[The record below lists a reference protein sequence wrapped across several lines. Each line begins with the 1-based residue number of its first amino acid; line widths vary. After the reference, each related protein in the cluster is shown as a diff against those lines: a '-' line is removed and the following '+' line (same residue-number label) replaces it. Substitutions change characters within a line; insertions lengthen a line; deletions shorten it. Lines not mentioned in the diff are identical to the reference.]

1 MIRRPSHWKK
11 KTDAVDIS
19 AIHSHTKSLKHYAK
33 KSSSNVLRVDRGDGK
48 PSSSKMEEKLVFRA
62 HFADQL
68 GGSPSTL
75 EVAHSATL
83 DSLHDLATPAK
94 GIGVSGV
101 IPGISGLAKSF
112 RSASL
117 GAGGEDRIRGVLS
130 RRFPRVF
137 ACLYYPL
144 IFKSSC
150 ILSPP
155 PMAWWSVARV
165 V

>member
-1 MIRRPSHWKK
+1 M
-11 KTDAVDIS
+11 
-19 AIHSHTKSLKHYAK
+19 
-33 KSSSNVLRVDRGDGK
+33 RVDRGDGK

-68 GGSPSTL
+68 GGSTSTM
-75 EVAHSATL
+75 EVAHLATL
-83 DSLHDLATPAK
+83 ESLHELVTPAK

-101 IPGISGLAKSF
+101 LPGLSGLAKLF

-130 RRFPRVF
+130 RRFPWVF
-137 ACLYYPL
+137 ACLYFPL
-144 IFKSSC
+144 ISKSSC
-150 ILSPP
+150 LLSPP
-155 PMAWWSVARV
+155 SMAWWCVARV